1 MNAGSSSDCVL
12 ELPPDVVSSDASE
25 SREAS
30 VELPD
35 PIGAQFA
42 CCKNKCV
49 DRFNAAQTAAE
60 QRLKKDLEPL
70 NMEGKNAIWFHQLLN
85 MNKAQPEGQRRKLL
99 VARESNLSTSV
110 QSGHAML
117 RKENPLLP
125 EMYR

>member
-70 NMEGKNAIWFHQLLN
+70 NMEGKNAIWFH
-85 MNKAQPEGQRRKLL
+85 
-99 VARESNLSTSV
+99 
-110 QSGHAML
+110 
-117 RKENPLLP
+117 
-125 EMYR
+125 

>member
-49 DRFNAAQTAAE
+49 DRFNAAQL
-60 QRLKKDLEPL
+60 QSKDS
-70 NMEGKNAIWFHQLLN
+70 
-85 MNKAQPEGQRRKLL
+85 RKI
-99 VARESNLSTSV
+99 LS
-110 QSGHAML
+110 
-117 RKENPLLP
+117 R
-125 EMYR
+125 